1 MLKMKNARVS
11 FALALA
17 AMSFSPLT
25 IDVAQAVPI
34 LFGGNN
40 VSVESG
46 DTGSGDLAAGST
58 VTVTG
63 ALLQLQLADGS
74 TITVPKGTSF
84 RITGEGDSLS
94 IEVIS
99 GGIRVDSKGTPIT
112 ISRGDSS
119 ITTTGGS
126 FSAFAS
132 GESGLDGRVNTGSAT
147 VNAGGETREFGKGEG
162 YLASNDGVSGTF
174 TPPPATSP
182 QYASSNS
189 SNYSSSDD
197 RDADGNPTT
206 AVDAVDNSGGGSY
219 GGTPPV
225 TGVVNPVT
233 GTEDT
238 GYSIVYA
245 ADSIGIDSR
254 TDVTVTVGSGGE
266 LNRYKVGDGS
276 SEDLE
281 RNSNDSLERGN
292 ANNEVF
298 IERWAGGETHGNY
311 FNDYN
316 GDAISSLGRTSYQ
329 GFHLVYGQPG
339 TNIPTSGTALY
350 TLAAATSPTFDKG
363 QTAPGTFDG
372 TLGLTFG
379 TTLKAGIDFT
389 VTMPGDHIYTILTAG
404 GSSNPSATVN
414 YSDLANGIFTLTN
427 VPVAQ
432 GGIAC
437 PSTNCNAFIDGIISG
452 NAASSV
458 GIAYQIIDFSAP
470 TDDTY
475 RSTRLSGAAAFG
487 QSSYD
492 SGSSGGS
499 GGSGGNGGSGGSAPI
514 SSGSLTAA
522 LRMPTSSGYY
532 GNAFFAPVLNFQSEA
547 TITEGLV
554 VDANGALIGFS
565 GTNNGAGTY
574 ELNNGVIADLAG
586 TAYMQIGRWNG
597 GNILKGSST
606 YFTVGGW
613 QGVPYLVGIP
623 LANYALPTSGIATY
637 SLTASTAPI
646 ITSGAFAPGTFTG
659 SAAVLFGA
667 GAGNSWKIGLDA
679 QVTMNETSGEVVY
692 DISTAGGIVDPS
704 QSPINSYIAFYNIDS
719 PTGSSICLSATCEV
733 NIRSAMLGGPEG
745 RDLGINYRIGSGV
758 SDGIVGSALFQVVGN
773 DILYRQDIGMS
784 MLAVSPGTHVL
795 ANMFGKLAYQ
805 DNGTITYTDPAGG
818 IEEFTSPGSGNVY
831 GAGAATISDKGTS
844 GPLTWSRWSDGTM
857 SGTIF
862 SNPAP
867 TLAADQSVHM
877 IAGTTATN
885 VPTSGTAQYALAG
898 ATSPSIADGSV
909 TPGTFAG
916 SMGVSF
922 GPGYSDGR
930 VGLDL
935 AVTIGGHTYDIA
947 TTGGAT
953 TPTTS
958 EITLYGSTFG
968 SAYGHPSALTI
979 AAGGPACTGSSCK
992 ADVSGFLSGDGA
1004 THAGISYTISDSGS
1018 PNLSNAVQ
1026 GVAAFAQGGGG

>member
-1 MLKMKNARVS
+1 MFKIKNARVS
-11 FALALA
+11 FALALT

-25 IDVAQAVPI
+25 IDAAQAVPI

-40 VSVESG
+40 VSVEGG
-46 DTGSGDLAAGST
+46 DAGSGDLAAGST

-84 RITGEGDSLS
+84 RITGEGNSLS

-99 GGIRVDSKGTPIT
+99 GGIRVDSKGTPINIT
-112 ISRGDSS
+112 RGDTS

-132 GESGLDGRVNTGSAT
+132 GDGGLDGRVNTGSAT
-147 VNAGGETREFGKGEG
+147 VNSGGETREFGKGEG

-174 TPPPATSP
+174 TPPPVTSP

-197 RDADGNPTT
+197 RDPDGNPTT
-206 AVDAVDNSGGGSY
+206 AADAVDNAGGGSY

-254 TDVTVTVGSGGE
+254 TDVTVTVGAGGE

-276 SEDLE
+276 DEDLE

-292 ANNEVF
+292 ANGEVF

-316 GDAISSLGRTSYQ
+316 GDTISSLGRTSYQ

-339 TNIPTSGTALY
+339 TNIPTTGTALY
-350 TLAAATSPTFDKG
+350 TLAAATKPTFDKG
-363 QTAPGTFDG
+363 QTAPGTFAG

-389 VTMPGDHIYTILTAG
+389 VAMPGDRTYSILTAG
-404 GSSNPSATVN
+404 GSSNPSATVA
-414 YSDLANGIFTLTN
+414 YSDLANGFFTLNN

-437 PSTNCNAFIDGIISG
+437 PTVNCNAFIDGIISG
-452 NAASSV
+452 DAASSV
-458 GIAYQIIDFSAP
+458 GVAYQIIDFSAP

-492 SGSSGGS
+492 SSPSGGS
-499 GGSGGNGGSGGSAPI
+499 GESGGSGSSTPI
-514 SSGSLTAA
+514 SSGSLTAP
-522 LRMPTSSGYY
+522 LRVPASSGYY
-532 GNAFFAPVLNFQSEA
+532 GNAFFAPMLNYQSEA
-547 TITEGLV
+547 TITKDLV
-554 VDANGALIGFS
+554 LDANGALIGFTS
-565 GTNNGAGTY
+565 TSNGAGIY

-597 GNILKGSST
+597 GDILKNSSS
-606 YFTVGGW
+606 YFTFGGW
-613 QGVPYLVGIP
+613 QGVPYLVGTP
-623 LANYALPTSGIATY
+623 LANYSLPTSGIATY
-637 SLTASTAPI
+637 SLTASTTPI

-667 GAGNSWKIGLDA
+667 SAGNTWKIGLDA

-704 QSPINSYIAFYNIDS
+704 QSPINGFIAYYNIDS
-719 PTGSSICLSATCEV
+719 PTGSSICLSATCEI

-745 RDLGINYRIGSGV
+745 RDLGISYRIGSGI

-773 DILYRQDIGMS
+773 DVLYRQDIGMS
-784 MLAVSPGTHVL
+784 MLAVSPGTLVIT
-795 ANMFGKLAYQ
+795 NGFGQQAYG
-805 DNGTITYTDPAGG
+805 DAIITYTDPVGG
-818 IEEFTSPGSGNVY
+818 IEQFTSPGSSNVF
-831 GAGAATISDKGTS
+831 GAGATTISEKGRS
-844 GPLTWSRWSDGTM
+844 GSLTWSRWSDGAM
-857 SGTIF
+857 SGTAF

-867 TLAADQSVHM
+867 TLAADQSVH
-877 IAGTTATN
+877 IISGVAATN
-885 VPTSGTAQYALAG
+885 VPTSGTAQYTLAG
-898 ATSPSIADGSV
+898 ATSPTIADGSV
-909 TPGTFAG
+909 APGTFSG
-916 SMGVSF
+916 NMGVSF
-922 GPGYSDGR
+922 GPGYADGR

-935 AVTIGGHTYDIA
+935 AVTIGDHTYGIA

-953 TPTTS
+953 TPSTS
-958 EITLYGSTFG
+958 EITLWG
-968 SAYGHPSALTI
+968 SAFGGAHGHPSALTI

-1004 THAGISYTISDSGS
+1004 THAAISYTISDSGS

-1026 GVAAFAQGGGG
+1026 GVAAFVQGGGS